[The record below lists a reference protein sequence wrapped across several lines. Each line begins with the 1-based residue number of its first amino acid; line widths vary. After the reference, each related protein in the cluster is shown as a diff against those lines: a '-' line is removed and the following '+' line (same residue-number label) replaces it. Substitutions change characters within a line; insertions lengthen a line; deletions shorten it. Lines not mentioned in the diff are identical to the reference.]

1 MQALKLFCFV
11 LGLSTF
17 NAAQADIIAV
27 KGGID
32 YWHYNA
38 DLQQPT
44 SVGAQAEL
52 ENDHS
57 MSFSIAVEHPVPF
70 LPNIKIKH
78 TDLQAESNQSF
89 SGLKHHQVDLDYSDF
104 ILYYEILDNI
114 ISADIGFGAK
124 RLEGTLRQND
134 TQTQDISGTIPMVYA
149 QAGAKLPFTGL
160 SAGAEVSFSSL
171 DHDKITDAQAEL
183 KYNFIDTLLVDV
195 GAKVGYRILDIQ
207 LDEGSNQEA
216 KLKFKGPY
224 FGIDVNF

>member
-17 NAAQADIIAV
+17 NAAHADLIAV
-27 KGGID
+27 KGSVD

-38 DLQQPT
+38 DLQHPT

-52 ENDHS
+52 EDDHS

-70 LPNIKIKH
+70 LPNVKIKH
-78 TDLQAESNQSF
+78 ANLQAESEQSF
-89 SGLKHHQVDLDYSDF
+89 AGLKSHQVDLDYSDF

-114 ISADIGFGAK
+114 VSADIGFGAK
-124 RLEGTLRQND
+124 RLEGNLRQNY
-134 TQTQDISGTIPMVYA
+134 TQTQDISGTVPMIYA
-149 QAGAKLPFTGL
+149 QAGVKLPFTGL
-160 SAGAEVSFSSL
+160 SAGAEASFSSL
-171 DHDKITDAQAEL
+171 GDDKITDAQAEL
-183 KYNFIDTLLVDV
+183 KYNFVDTLLVDI

-207 LDEGSNQEA
+207 LEEGSNQEA

-224 FGIDVNF
+224 LGIEAHF